1 MDTKYR
7 EFIRPYDYVFVL
19 FVLFIENQSSQIHQK
34 IYNNNTIGA
43 IIFWNVIDK
52 CVIPTK

>member
-7 EFIRPYDYVFVL
+7 KFIRPYDYVFVL
-19 FVLFIENQSSQIHQK
+19 FVLFIENQPSQIYQK
-34 IYNNNTIGA
+34 IYNNTTIGA
-43 IIFWNVIDK
+43 IIFYDVIGK

>member
-7 EFIRPYDYVFVL
+7 KFIRPYDYVFVL
-19 FVLFIENQSSQIHQK
+19 FVLFIENQSSQIYQK
-34 IYNNNTIGA
+34 IYNNTTIGA
-43 IIFWNVIDK
+43 VIFYDVIGE

>member
-7 EFIRPYDYVFVL
+7 EFIRTYDYVFVL
-19 FVLFIENQSSQIHQK
+19 FVLFIENQSSQIYQK
-34 IYNNNTIGA
+34 IYNNTTIGA

-52 CVIPTK
+52 CAIPTK